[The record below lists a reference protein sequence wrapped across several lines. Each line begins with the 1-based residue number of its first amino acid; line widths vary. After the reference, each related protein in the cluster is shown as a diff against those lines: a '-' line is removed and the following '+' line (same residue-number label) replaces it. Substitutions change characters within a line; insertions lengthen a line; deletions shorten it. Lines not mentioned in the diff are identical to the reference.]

1 MKNDEKAIIA
11 GAGAV
16 LAYFLIKEN
25 KKKKQISPK
34 CLYLLQN
41 FTHNNEIIIIIT

>member
-16 LAYFLIKEN
+16 LAYLYLEEN
-25 KKKKQISPK
+25 KEKKINMSDVSIFPTEFYEK
-34 CLYLLQN
+34 
-41 FTHNNEIIIIIT
+41 